1 MKKNLVR
8 AVLVAGLSAFF
19 AGAALT
25 AAPAVAA
32 ASKADATKPQIS
44 KAVSKPLSE
53 AQKAFTA
60 KDWPT
65 MLAKL
70 KDAQAIAGL
79 TDYDKYVINYFM
91 GLALYNSG
99 DRVGSTPY
107 FLAAAESTSAPPDEQ
122 ATALRIALDLENDAK
137 NYAKVIEL
145 GQQAAKA
152 GPLESNVA
160 AIVAIAYYNINDYAN
175 AKDYAQKSIDAVTA
189 AGKLPER
196 AAYQVILM
204 VQNRQKDFSGET
216 KTLETMA
223 NLYGESEDW
232 GNLIDV
238 SLGSLPTGSKARE
251 VAALYIY
258 RLRLMVGADTAAD
271 DYLLMGDIAL
281 GLHYPG
287 DAVNALQKG
296 LDSGKLSQAKGAG
309 PLAKAHAAAR
319 ADEGTLATA
328 DAAAAK
334 AASSTG
340 DISVAEDYF
349 GYGKFADAA
358 RVAQR
363 AIAKGG
369 AKMTEAQLLLGVAQ
383 AQQGDNASA
392 TQSLALV
399 KGDSALERAA
409 HLWAL
414 YATRK
419 YGKPAAAAPAAK

>member
-8 AVLVAGLSAFF
+8 AVLVAGLSVFF

-25 AAPAVAA
+25 AAPAAA
-32 ASKADATKPQIS
+32 ANTSKPQVS
-44 KAVSKPLSE
+44 KAVSRPLSE

-70 KDAQAIAGL
+70 KDAQAIANL
-79 TDYDKYVINYFM
+79 TDYDQYVINYFM

-99 DRVGSTPY
+99 DKTGSTPY
-107 FLAAAESTSAPPDEQ
+107 FLAAAESKSAPPDEQ
-122 ATALRIALDLENDAK
+122 TTALRIALDLENDAK

-160 AIVAIAYYNINDYAN
+160 AIVAIAYYNTNDYAN
-175 AKDYAQKSIDAVTA
+175 AKGYAQKSIDAVTA
-189 AGKLPER
+189 AGKTPER
-196 AAYQVILM
+196 AAYQVVLM
-204 VQNRQKDFSGET
+204 VQNRQKDIPGET
-216 KTLETMA
+216 KTLEIMS

-238 SLGSLPTGSKARE
+238 SLSSLPAGSKARE
-251 VAALYIY
+251 VAALFMY
-258 RLRLMVGADTAAD
+258 RLRLTVGADTAAA
-271 DYLLMGDIAL
+271 DYVLMGDIAL

-296 LDSGKLSQAKGAG
+296 LDSGKLSQAKAAG
-309 PLAKAHAAAR
+309 PLAKANAAAR
-319 ADEGTLATA
+319 ADEGTLASA

-334 AASSTG
+334 SASSNG

-349 GYGKFADAA
+349 GYGRFADAA

-369 AKMTEAQLLLGVAQ
+369 AKTTEAQLLLGVAQ
-383 AQQGDNASA
+383 AQQGDNAA
-392 TQSLALV
+392 AVQSLASV
-399 KGDSALERAA
+399 KGDGALERAA
-409 HLWAL
+409 HLWTL

-419 YGKPAAAAPAAK
+419 YGKPAAAAPTAK

>member
-8 AVLVAGLSAFF
+8 AVLVAGLSVFF

-32 ASKADATKPQIS
+32 TSKPQVS

-70 KDAQAIAGL
+70 KDAQAVTDL

-99 DRVGSTPY
+99 DKTGSTPY
-107 FLAAAESTSAPPDEQ
+107 FLAAAESTSAPPDEKT
-122 ATALRIALDLENDAK
+122 TALRIALDLENDAK

-160 AIVAIAYYNINDYAN
+160 AIIAIAYYNTNDYAN

-189 AGKLPER
+189 TGKTPER
-196 AAYQVILM
+196 GAYQVVLM

-223 NLYGESEDW
+223 NLYGEGEDW
-232 GNLIDV
+232 GNLIDI
-238 SLGSLPTGSKARE
+238 SLGSLPPGSKARE
-251 VAALYIY
+251 VAALYMY
-258 RLRLMVGADTAAD
+258 RLRLTVGADTNAD

-309 PLAKAHAAAR
+309 PLAKANAAAR
-319 ADEGTLATA
+319 ADEGTLAVA

-334 AASSTG
+334 SASSNG
-340 DISVAEDYF
+340 DVSVAEDYF
-349 GYGKFADAA
+349 GYGRFADAA

-369 AKMTEAQLLLGVAQ
+369 AKVAETQLLLGVAQ
-383 AQQGDNASA
+383 VQQGDNASA
-392 TQSLALV
+392 AQSLALV

-409 HLWAL
+409 HLWTL

-419 YGKPAAAAPAAK
+419 YGKPSATAPAAK